1 MRRIVGAGLV
11 VMLMAACGGDQKSS
25 TTAAPTSTT
34 LSQAQLDDQK
44 AQGIVLTTADVP
56 GYTVETPDPDEANL
70 LPEACFN
77 GNALLLRI
85 GRDDDPR
92 GALSQNFTD
101 SKDASVGSAVTF
113 AETVEEA
120 SAAMA
125 ILNAPS
131 FPTCFAA
138 DFAKELRKQPEFTN
152 VTATTTR
159 LPALAVGDQSVGY
172 RTTVKSRY
180 TGTALTTYFDFVFV
194 RSGRGFAVV
203 DAVAS
208 VAGSSGTA
216 FPNAE
221 RIRLVTAVA
230 NRLAA

>member
-1 MRRIVGAGLV
+1 
-11 VMLMAACGGDQKSS
+11 
-25 TTAAPTSTT
+25 
-34 LSQAQLDDQK
+34 
-44 AQGIVLTTADVP
+44 
-56 GYTVETPDPDEANL
+56 
-70 LPEACFN
+70 
-77 GNALLLRI
+77 
-85 GRDDDPR
+85 
-92 GALSQNFTD
+92 
-101 SKDASVGSAVTF
+101 
-113 AETVEEA
+113 
-120 SAAMA
+120 MA

-180 TGTALTTYFDFVFV
+180 TGTALTTYSDFVVV
-194 RSGRGFAVV
+194 RSGRGVAVV
-203 DAVAS
+203 DAAAS
-208 VAGSSGTA
+208 VVGSSGTA